1 MTNNLA
7 DVHVGIIICTHN
19 RASLLTQTLNTL
31 LKNVNIP
38 ENFFSVHIVLNA
50 CCDDSETCVNN
61 FKKET
66 QLPVEILIELKPGKS
81 QALNH
86 ALRKVKKDFYFFL
99 DDDQLLEPD
108 YLQQVYFILC
118 ENQNID
124 ILTGFLMPAWDG
136 SEPKWVHNPP
146 PYQIPIRPFPEY
158 DQGHCTRELT
168 DNDKLPSGGNIIVN
182 KKVIDKVG
190 RFSTQLGPTGHNLAG
205 GEDHDFI
212 KRALDHGYRILY
224 NPKLRQFHQLEHE
237 RMEFAYMMK
246 KSYKRSFSM
255 IKSRGEGKFQKFM
268 IRKVLLYFLQ
278 TLFCFRYTVRF
289 YYCIKLSAA
298 LGEMNA
304 TIFDRGS
311 PNNE

>member
-1 MTNNLA
+1 M
-7 DVHVGIIICTHN
+7 
-19 RASLLTQTLNTL
+19 
-31 LKNVNIP
+31 
-38 ENFFSVHIVLNA
+38 
-50 CCDDSETCVNN
+50 
-61 FKKET
+61 
-66 QLPVEILIELKPGKS
+66 
-81 QALNH
+81 NH

-136 SEPKWVHNPP
+136 SEPKLGCIIHHPTK
-146 PYQIPIRPFPEY
+146 YQSALFQSMIRDTVLEK
-158 DQGHCTRELT
+158 LT

-190 RFSTQLGPTGHNLAG
+190 RFSTRKLGPTGHNLAG